1 MATLPAPYDRVAAR
15 MAERLP
21 AERIVTDPLRLMAWG
36 TDASLYRLVPK
47 IVVVVESEDEVRH
60 LLETCRAAEV
70 PLTFRAAG
78 TSLSGQ
84 AISNSV
90 LAVLGDAWNWARIED
105 NGGLFRVRPGMIG
118 AECNRRLLPYGKK
131 IGPDPASIDAC
142 KIGGIVNNN
151 SSGMCCGV
159 AQNTYHTMEA
169 LRFMLADGT
178 VLDTGDAT
186 SRAVFRQ
193 SHAGL
198 LNEIDTMARE
208 VKADGEFAARI
219 RHKFRI
225 KCTTGYSIN
234 AFVDYDDPIDVL
246 AHLIVGSEGTLGFV
260 SEVVFRTVPEYAH
273 KATALMMFPDIVVA
287 SQAVMAL
294 ESQPVAAVELFDR
307 ASLRSVEDKAGVPA
321 SVKTLPEAAAALL
334 VETRAENPEALAAN
348 VSRVTQAL
356 AGIAVLEP
364 FAFTTDAAEAAKLWN
379 VRKGLIPSAG
389 GARPSGTS
397 MIIED
402 VCFPMEKLAPA
413 VRDLRTLLD
422 DTGYTDATIFGHAL
436 AGNLH
441 FLLAQD
447 FDKPSEVERFDRFM
461 KGLAELV
468 VGRYDGSLK
477 AEHGTGRNVAP
488 FVEKEW
494 GARATAL
501 MRRIKAT
508 IEPEGM
514 LNPGVLVSDD
524 AEAHIHDLKRM
535 PVADTIVDKCI
546 ECGFC
551 ERMCPSKGMTL
562 SPRQRIVG
570 WREIARRDANGEDSS
585 EWRDLY
591 DYQGIDTCAACG
603 LCATVCPVSIDT
615 GLLTRALRGKRRGPS
630 ARAVGAWAG
639 RNYATVNT
647 VTRLAFGAARIAR
660 RALGPA
666 TLLDL
671 SKGARRIFGD
681 RLPLALPTLPNPAF
695 DPPRHPAGAGDR
707 VIYVPACTSRT
718 MGPADGAADQRP
730 LTEVVESLFAKS
742 GFTAV
747 QPEGLAN
754 LCCGLPFD
762 SKGLAD
768 VAETKVNEMAAA
780 ILAVGSGLPV
790 VMDAS
795 PCTARLRQALAGR
808 AMVYDLPEFLH
819 DKALP
824 RLEVAKSD
832 DPVLVHLPCSLKRM
846 GGDAKMRALA
856 EACSSQVNVPVGVN
870 CCGFAGDKGLFKPEL
885 NAHALRHL
893 CDESAAA
900 GIGVSSSRSCEIGLA
915 MHGDR
920 SFQSIAYLLDS
931 LAAPRRPG

>member
-1 MATLPAPYDRVAAR
+1 MATPPAPYDRVAAR
-15 MAERLP
+15 LAERLP
-21 AERIVTDPLRLMAWG
+21 EHRIVTDPLRLMAWG
-36 TDASLYRLVPK
+36 TDASLYRLIPK
-47 IVVVVESEDEVRH
+47 VVAVVESEDDVSF
-60 LLETCRAAEV
+60 LLTVCRENNV

-84 AISNSV
+84 AISDSV
-90 LAVLGDAWNWARIED
+90 LAVLGDAWNWSKIED
-105 NGGLFRVRPGMIG
+105 GGAKFRVRPGMIG
-118 AECNRRLLPYGKK
+118 AECNRRLLPYGRK

-159 AQNTYHTMEA
+159 AQNTYHTMDA

-178 VLDTGDAT
+178 ILDTGDET

-198 LNEIDTMARE
+198 LNEIDAMAKE
-208 VKADGEFAARI
+208 VKEDDAFAARI
-219 RHKFRI
+219 KHKFRI

-234 AFVDYDDPIDVL
+234 AFVDYEDPIDVL
-246 AHLIVGSEGTLGFV
+246 AHLLVGSEGTLGFV
-260 SEVVFRTVPEYAH
+260 SEVVFNTVPEHLH
-273 KATALMMFPDIVVA
+273 KATAFLIFPDIVVA

-307 ASLRSVEDKAGVPA
+307 ASMRSVEDKPGVPA
-321 SVKTLPEAAAALL
+321 LVRGLPEDAAALL
-334 VETRAENPEALAAN
+334 VETRAENPEDLAGN
-348 VSRVTQAL
+348 VARVEASL
-356 AGIAVLEP
+356 AGIAMIGP
-364 FAFTTDAAEAAKLWN
+364 MHFTADATEAAKLWS

-389 GARPSGTS
+389 GARPNGTS

-422 DTGYTDATIFGHAL
+422 STGYTDATIFGHAL

-461 KGLAELV
+461 RGLSDLV
-468 VGRYDGSLK
+468 VGKYDGSLK

-488 FVEKEW
+488 FVEAEW
-494 GARATAL
+494 GPRATEL
-501 MRRIKAT
+501 MRRVKRT
-508 IEPEGM
+508 VEPEGM

-524 AEAHIHDLKRM
+524 PEAHIHDLKRM
-535 PVADTIVDKCI
+535 PIADSIVDKCI

-570 WREIARRDANGEDSS
+570 WREISRREANGEDAE

-615 GLLTRALRGKRRGPS
+615 GLLTRALRGKRRGPV
-630 ARAVGAWAG
+630 ARTLGAWAG
-639 RNYATVNT
+639 KHYAAINT
-647 VTRLAFGAARIAR
+647 MTRTAFAVAGAARKV
-660 RALGPA
+660 LGAA
-666 TLLDL
+666 TVEDL
-671 SKGARRIFGD
+671 SKFARRHLGD
-681 RLPLALPTLPNPAF
+681 RVPLALPTMPNAAS
-695 DPPRHPAGAGDR
+695 DPKPRPVGAGEP
-707 VIYVPACTSRT
+707 VVYVSACTSRT
-718 MGPADGAADQRP
+718 MAPPDGAADQRLLP
-730 LTEVVESLFAKS
+730 DVVESLLAKA
-742 GFTAV
+742 GYAPV
-747 QPEGLAN
+747 RPPLLAH

-768 VAETKVNEMAAA
+768 VAQTKANEMAEA
-780 ILAVGSGLPV
+780 ILAADAGLPV
-790 VMDAS
+790 IMDAS
-795 PCTARLRQALAGR
+795 PCSLRIKQALAGR
-808 AMVYDLPEFLH
+808 ATVYDLPEFLH
-819 DKALP
+819 DHALP
-824 RLEVAKSD
+824 RLSIDRSD
-832 DPVLVHLPCSLKRM
+832 EPVLVHLPCSLKRM
-846 GGDAKMRALA
+846 GGEAKLKALA
-856 EACSSQVNVPVGVN
+856 DSCSSQVTVPVGVN

-885 NAHALRHL
+885 NQHALRHL
-893 CDESAAA
+893 CDEAATE
-900 GIGVSSSRSCEIGLA
+900 GVGVSSSRSCEIGLA
-915 MHGDR
+915 HYGNR
-920 SFQSIAYLLDS
+920 SFQSIAYLLDAHS
-931 LAAPRRPG
+931 TPKR